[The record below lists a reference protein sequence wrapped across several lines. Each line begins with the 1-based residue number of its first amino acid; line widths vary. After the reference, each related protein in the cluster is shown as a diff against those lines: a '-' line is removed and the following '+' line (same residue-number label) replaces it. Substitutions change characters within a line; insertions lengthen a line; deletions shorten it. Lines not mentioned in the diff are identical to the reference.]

1 MDRGGITMDPAPNT
15 EIRMFGFLH
24 SARKAKGLAPRVHLY
39 IPPEGRIAQE
49 IAEEL
54 ELPMDKIEGVFVNHL
69 VYALDHVIHSGD
81 KVAFISRG
89 VPGPHRFSLG
99 IQTCS

>member
-1 MDRGGITMDPAPNT
+1 MDPAPNT

-24 SARKAKGLAPRVHLY
+24 SARKAKGLPPNAQMY
-39 IPPEGRIAQE
+39 IPPEGRIAQD

-69 VYALDHVIHSGD
+69 VYSLDYVIHAGD

-99 IQTCS
+99 IHSAGKAAAKD

>member
-1 MDRGGITMDPAPNT
+1 MEAAPNT

-24 SARKAKGLAPRVHLY
+24 SARKAKGLPPRTHLY
-39 IPPEGRIAQE
+39 IPPEGRVARE

-54 ELPMDKIEGVFVNHL
+54 ELPMDKIEGVFVNHH
-69 VYALDHVIHSGD
+69 VYALDHVIHAGD
-81 KVAFISRG
+81 RVAFISRG

-99 IQTCS
+99 IHQAGKDAGKE